1 MWIIRLLLL
10 ERKLVLYPHFAS
22 SFNNSHFTL
31 VPRSVWSVLAME
43 LLIEWTIRPA
53 NYSEL
58 ILSDKAY
65 APSTTRFINAYHL
78 FFEVISLALF
88 VPNFVCLHED
98 NCGARVPFS
107 GIDSSLSAVL
117 GPTKWDSALG
127 RLFIGF
133 RTLRIFGL
141 VRHWKKMWINNT
153 FRDDRLQ
160 RGIFHNFFLLE
171 DNVVPFKITRN
182 FFPTKRKTK
191 FEDDQQTQMDTVEQS
206 SQPNS
211 EEDQRFRKAA
221 TIGTAL
227 MVVNS
232 HRSLFIL

>member
-1 MWIIRLLLL
+1 
-10 ERKLVLYPHFAS
+10 
-22 SFNNSHFTL
+22 
-31 VPRSVWSVLAME
+31 ME

-53 NYSEL
+53 DFLDL
-58 ILSDKAY
+58 IASDKAY

-88 VPNFVCLHED
+88 VPNFICLHKG

-107 GIDSSLSAVL
+107 GLDSSLSAVL
-117 GPTKWDSALG
+117 GPTKWDSVLG

-153 FRDDRLQ
+153 FRDVRLQ
-160 RGIFHNFFLLE
+160 RGIFHNFFLVK
-171 DNVVPFKITRN
+171 DNSVPINITRS
-182 FFPTKRKTK
+182 FFPKKRKSK
-191 FEDDQQTQMDTVEQS
+191 FEVDHQTEYDTVEPSLQS
-206 SQPNS
+206 NN